1 MFPLSRIR
9 IDQFESPLIQ
19 QLIGILDRLYL
30 P

>member
-9 IDQFESPLIQ
+9 IDQFETRLIQ
-19 QLIGILDRLYL
+19 QLIKLLDVLYL